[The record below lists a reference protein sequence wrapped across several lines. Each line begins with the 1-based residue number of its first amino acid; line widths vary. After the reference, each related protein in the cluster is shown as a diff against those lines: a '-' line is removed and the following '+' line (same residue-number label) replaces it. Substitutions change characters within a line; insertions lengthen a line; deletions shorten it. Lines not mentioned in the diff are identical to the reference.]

1 MPELDTAE
9 GPITEI
15 AAPQDA
21 PQNMGV
27 SEAAR
32 LLRSARKPPTEQ
44 PAAPVEA
51 KAPPVEPPQ
60 PSEAHPSRHA
70 QARAPQDEADD
81 SPPPEQEATA
91 ETESADPQEEA
102 PAPIE
107 PPRSWSKEARER
119 WAKLDP
125 DT

>member
-1 MPELDTAE
+1 MPEVDTAE
-9 GPITEI
+9 APVTEI
-15 AAPQDA
+15 AAPTDA
-21 PQNMGV
+21 PQNVGV

-32 LLRSARKPPTEQ
+32 LLRSLRQPKEQ

-60 PSEAHPSRHA
+60 PSEADPA
-70 QARAPQDEADD
+70 ED
-81 SPPPEQEATA
+81 SPPPQEATA